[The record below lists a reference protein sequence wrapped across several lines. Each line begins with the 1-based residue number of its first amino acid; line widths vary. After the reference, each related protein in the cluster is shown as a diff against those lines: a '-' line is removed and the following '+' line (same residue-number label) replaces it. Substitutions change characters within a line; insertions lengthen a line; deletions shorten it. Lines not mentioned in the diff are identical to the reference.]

1 MRTTVEETTTDT
13 HLDISD
19 FKIDDVAVP
28 AEIIRNDEEAG
39 VVLDANTVIGG
50 DDIFASTSS
59 NTSANGSDTIEGY
72 GWCYY
77 ARFLFPIISFILLVL
92 VSIQIRQHRSKD

>member
-1 MRTTVEETTTDT
+1 MRTTVEETTTHP

-39 VVLDANTVIGG
+39 VTVNGG
-50 DDIFASTSS
+50 DDKFAATSS

-77 ARFLFPIISFILLVL
+77 A
-92 VSIQIRQHRSKD
+92 

>member
-1 MRTTVEETTTDT
+1 MRTTVEETTTHP

-50 DDIFASTSS
+50 DDKFAATSS
-59 NTSANGSDTIEGY
+59 NTHSANGSDTIEGN

-77 ARFLFPIISFILLVL
+77 ACFLFPIISFFYPNPPT
-92 VSIQIRQHRSKD
+92 SK